1 MGAGGAFAI
10 DTLTFDGGSPAGA
23 GAIGAVGRSF
33 ARGAVGGVA
42 FGAKWE
48 TGAAMRTGGISTLG
62 ESDAADVVG
71 TPGALDTADAV
82 LAGAETGRG
91 AGGRGEAGAAAFA
104 ASGWAARATG
114 SITAGI
120 AGGRRPTGRWPAGL
134 LAMGRLSMMGTE
146 VDVAVGSTR
155 SEVDDR
161 VTCARAGAAAPT
173 RAGRREEMGFFDGDG
188 DRFAGNIGV
197 PDTSEL
203 ATSAAAATACVT
215 TAGAADPAADH

>member
-1 MGAGGAFAI
+1 
-10 DTLTFDGGSPAGA
+10 
-23 GAIGAVGRSF
+23 
-33 ARGAVGGVA
+33 
-42 FGAKWE
+42 
-48 TGAAMRTGGISTLG
+48 MRTGGISTLG
-62 ESDAADVVG
+62 ESEAADVVG

-82 LAGAETGRG
+82 LSGAETGRD
-91 AGGRGEAGAAAFA
+91 ARARGETGAAAFA
-104 ASGWAARATG
+104 ASGRAARATG

-120 AGGRRPTGRWPAGL
+120 ASGRRPTGRWPAGR

-173 RAGRREEMGFFDGDG
+173 RAERREETGFFDGDG

-197 PDTSEL
+197 PDASVMI
-203 ATSAAAATACVT
+203 TSAAAATTGGT
-215 TAGAADPAADH
+215 TAGAATADGTVLGATFFGATFAGATFFGAALLSGTARGGTTGADPAALH